1 MVIVIILAMVII
13 WVGAVLLRRRYNRK
27 KEREIEMKP
36 PVAWGPHQMQHSTS
50 GYTYGDGTV
59 DASGGAG
66 AGGGARAKEAK
77 TMGTVSTPVISGK
90 RESKG
95 WLRKNKT

>member
-1 MVIVIILAMVII
+1 MIVVILVAMIVI
-13 WVGAVLLRRRYNRK
+13 WVGAVLLKRRYNRK

-50 GYTYGDGTV
+50 GYGYGDGIV
-59 DASGGAG
+59 DASG
-66 AGGGARAKEAK
+66 AGGGGSRAKEAK
-77 TMGTVSTPVISGK
+77 TMGAIATPAILGK
-90 RESKG
+90 RENKG